1 MDEGASVGAVEF
13 SIINQGAQEESCPF
27 TGQVIDTQTS
37 SQPGTLQWLVN
48 WLQPLLPMV
57 QEAL

>member
-1 MDEGASVGAVEF
+1 MDKGASVGAVEF
-13 SIINQGAQEESCPF
+13 SIIHQEAQEESCPF
-27 TGQVIDTQTS
+27 TCQVIDTQTS
-37 SQPGTLQWLVN
+37 PQLGTLQWLVY